1 MGDEKLRVLALSFGT
16 GCFSASQTRLNN
28 NFIQYFVNFYFNTT
42 FRTRW
47 SQFGG
52 SFFTIF
58 ALSFFLISCGGPP
71 EDGRFGGDGNKKKQA
86 QSVEVTT
93 VERGTISDQILT
105 FGTIRSQEFISV
117 TPQISQRITR
127 FYVDLGD
134 TVRRGQPLAKLFD
147 DVYQNQVESNRS
159 QIEQAKVVFSRDSSN
174 YARQVQLRKRD
185 LVSATEVENAY
196 ATFQSSKAQLSSAR
210 ASFTQAQDNLRNT
223 TVRSPVNGV
232 VVNRNLEEGD
242 IAPTGQP
249 LLEVSGFIGLETR
262 VNLPIQDWER
272 VEIGQPVTF
281 ALSNAPNIK
290 GEGVVSRISPRLNEM
305 TGLGEVVI
313 NITDG
318 KLNRYLGALTRVG
331 IDVVTRSQTLTIP
344 RSAMVENVQTRID
357 PESNSIELSRSYS
370 TFLVQDDTL
379 ALRRELT
386 LGVTQGNRVEIL
398 EGLNEG
404 DEIVITGQSGL
415 ADSAFV
421 NVASTSFLTEPD
433 SLTIIDERSEE
444 ESSSSEK
451 PVEN

>member
-1 MGDEKLRVLALSFGT
+1 
-16 GCFSASQTRLNN
+16 
-28 NFIQYFVNFYFNTT
+28 
-42 FRTRW
+42 
-47 SQFGG
+47 
-52 SFFTIF
+52 
-58 ALSFFLISCGGPP
+58 
-71 EDGRFGGDGNKKKQA
+71 
-86 QSVEVTT
+86 
-93 VERGTISDQILT
+93 
-105 FGTIRSQEFISV
+105 
-117 TPQISQRITR
+117 
-127 FYVDLGD
+127 
-134 TVRRGQPLAKLFD
+134 
-147 DVYQNQVESNRS
+147 
-159 QIEQAKVVFSRDSSN
+159 
-174 YARQVQLRKRD
+174 
-185 LVSATEVENAY
+185 
-196 ATFQSSKAQLSSAR
+196 
-210 ASFTQAQDNLRNT
+210 
-223 TVRSPVNGV
+223 
-232 VVNRNLEEGD
+232 
-242 IAPTGQP
+242 
-249 LLEVSGFIGLETR
+249 
-262 VNLPIQDWER
+262 
-272 VEIGQPVTF
+272 
-281 ALSNAPNIK
+281 
-290 GEGVVSRISPRLNEM
+290 M

>member
-1 MGDEKLRVLALSFGT
+1 
-16 GCFSASQTRLNN
+16 
-28 NFIQYFVNFYFNTT
+28 
-42 FRTRW
+42 
-47 SQFGG
+47 
-52 SFFTIF
+52 
-58 ALSFFLISCGGPP
+58 
-71 EDGRFGGDGNKKKQA
+71 
-86 QSVEVTT
+86 
-93 VERGTISDQILT
+93 
-105 FGTIRSQEFISV
+105 
-117 TPQISQRITR
+117 
-127 FYVDLGD
+127 
-134 TVRRGQPLAKLFD
+134 
-147 DVYQNQVESNRS
+147 
-159 QIEQAKVVFSRDSSN
+159 
-174 YARQVQLRKRD
+174 
-185 LVSATEVENAY
+185 
-196 ATFQSSKAQLSSAR
+196 
-210 ASFTQAQDNLRNT
+210 
-223 TVRSPVNGV
+223 V